1 MILTNRKSV
10 NAGPSNGTGEG
21 VAHSKRWYV
30 ALVRMHHEKKVAER
44 LDKMGIEN
52 FVPVQQ
58 EIHQW
63 SDRRK
68 KVEAVLLPMMVF
80 VHADPKERMEVLSFS
95 TVSRYMVMRGE
106 STPAVIPDEQMA
118 RFRFM
123 LDYSEE
129 AVCMNSSPL
138 ARGEK
143 VRVIKGPLTGL
154 VGELVNV
161 DGKTKIAVRLN
172 LLGCACVDMPIGYV
186 ETASEKNKY
195 SYHLSAIYMKKNLSG
210 AFALILFSFFFS
222 ACQSYKQVP
231 YLQDAE
237 VLKQANAQI
246 APVQDARLIPGDEV
260 SILVSTS
267 DPAVSQP
274 FNAQGNVFL
283 LDNQGNINYPVLGK
297 LSLNGLTSREA
308 ENLITERLKA
318 YVKERPTVVVRMSGF
333 KVSVLGE
340 VASPGVYPVVNEQ
353 INVLEALAMAGDLTI
368 YGVRDNVKL
377 IREDK
382 NGHKQ
387 FITLNLNDA
396 DLLLSPYYQ
405 LQQNDILY
413 VTPNKAK
420 AQNAD
425 IGPSTTLWITG
436 FSVLLSIASLLVNIL
451 R

>member
-1 MILTNRKSV
+1 
-10 NAGPSNGTGEG
+10 
-21 VAHSKRWYV
+21 
-30 ALVRMHHEKKVAER
+30 
-44 LDKMGIEN
+44 
-52 FVPVQQ
+52 
-58 EIHQW
+58 
-63 SDRRK
+63 
-68 KVEAVLLPMMVF
+68 
-80 VHADPKERMEVLSFS
+80 
-95 TVSRYMVMRGE
+95 
-106 STPAVIPDEQMA
+106 
-118 RFRFM
+118 
-123 LDYSEE
+123 
-129 AVCMNSSPL
+129 
-138 ARGEK
+138 
-143 VRVIKGPLTGL
+143 
-154 VGELVNV
+154 
-161 DGKTKIAVRLN
+161 
-172 LLGCACVDMPIGYV
+172 
-186 ETASEKNKY
+186 
-195 SYHLSAIYMKKNLSG
+195 MKKNLSG

-231 YLQDAE
+231 YLQNAE

-246 APVQDARLIPGDEV
+246 ASVQDARLIPGDEV

-308 ENLITERLKA
+308 EKLITERLKA

-420 AQNAD
+420 AQSAD